1 MVDTSNEN
9 AGGESQEARELEI
22 IVALD
27 HIRDTVT
34 DPRQL
39 LTSVAQ
45 AVAGRLGADLCLLSV
60 VDEVTGEPELRAVD
74 DRLGVFGALPRP
86 ALDQA
91 IRRALSL
98 ETTSILEVSPDL
110 RRAGLHHLLAAS
122 LRAEAEG
129 TPLGALLLF
138 NRDQPFDEA
147 MRGLLAAAASQA
159 DSAIVQARRIAQLQ
173 ERNRQL
179 EAIYQI
185 DRIRDTTNDVQSLL
199 SSIASVTTNTLNADL
214 GLICLLDEETGRLEL
229 KAVDDRLG
237 VFGRVRGDAW
247 HVAAEQAVALDGVAL
262 LEPGPA
268 LRAQGMRHLLA
279 APLTVAGERLGALLL
294 ARAGA
299 PFGPA
304 DRDLL
309 QAVVSQTDSAIVHAR
324 TFRRLRWRN
333 KELEAIY
340 RVDRIRDQGLEF
352 NAMLNAVL
360 NELCSVIEAEM
371 GFIMLFDETG
381 RELELKASTSDDI
394 CRVAEHYHLIK
405 MAANEALRQ
414 AGMVDK
420 VDLSPV
426 IRSLVCVPLILRDQ
440 VIGVFGAVNRHGAG
454 GFTAEDKRLLM
465 AITSQVDTAI
475 FESLEKRHI
484 RTAFRRFVGPAVME
498 RMLNMPARDFFQVER
513 LPLTV
518 LFSDMRGF
526 TTIAERTAPEVIVE
540 ILNQHLTAMT
550 EVVLAHEG
558 TLDKFVGDEVMAVFG
573 APVPMPDH
581 ALRAVQTALEMQ
593 RAHGELLARWS
604 AEGREG
610 APIGIGINT
619 GEMVVGNI
627 GCELQVDYTVIGD
640 AVNLGSRLCGIAKE
654 GQILISEATYQ
665 LVRDHVRVNKLSPV
679 RVKGRMQPV
688 QIYEVLGLQHG
699 EHDVP

>member
-1 MVDTSNEN
+1 MAGMSKENE
-9 AGGESQEARELEI
+9 GDKSQEARELEI

-27 HIRDTVT
+27 RIRDTVT

-39 LTSVAQ
+39 LTSIAQ
-45 AVAGRLGADLCLLSV
+45 VVAGRLGADLCLLSV
-60 VDEVTGEPELRAVD
+60 VDETTGEPELRAVD
-74 DRLGVFGALPRP
+74 DRLGVFGKLPRP

-91 IRRALSL
+91 IRQALSL
-98 ETTSILEVSPDL
+98 ETTSTLEVDPDL
-110 RRAGLHHLLAAS
+110 RRAGLHYLLAAP
-122 LRAEAEG
+122 LWAGAEES
-129 TPLGALLLF
+129 PLGTLLLL
-138 NRDQPFDEA
+138 NSERPFDEA
-147 MRGLLAAAASQA
+147 TRRLLDAAASQA
-159 DSAIVQARRIAQLQ
+159 DSAIVQARQLVQMQ

-179 EAIYQI
+179 EAIYQV
-185 DRIRDTTNDVQSLL
+185 DRIRDTTNDVQALL

-214 GLICLLDEETGRLEL
+214 GLICLLDEETEHLEL

-237 VFGRVRGDAW
+237 VFGQVESYAW
-247 HVAAEQAVALDGVAL
+247 HLAAEQAVALDDVTF
-262 LEPGPA
+262 LESSPA
-268 LRAQGMRHLLA
+268 LRAKNIHQLLA
-279 APLTVAGERLGALLL
+279 APLNVAGEQLGALVMV
-294 ARAGA
+294 RVGA

-309 QAVVSQTDSAIVHAR
+309 WAVVSQTDSAIVHAR
-324 TFRRLRWRN
+324 TFRRLQWRN
-333 KELEAIY
+333 KELETIY
-340 RVDRIRDQGLEF
+340 RVDQIRDKGLEF
-352 NAMLNAVL
+352 NAMLNEVL
-360 NELCSVIEAEM
+360 NELCSVIQAEM
-371 GFIMLFDETG
+371 GFIMLFDESG

-394 CRVAEHYHLIK
+394 YRVAEHYHLIK
-405 MAANEALRQ
+405 EAANEALHR
-414 AGMVDK
+414 AKMVDK
-420 VDLSPV
+420 VGLSPL

-440 VIGVFGAVNRHGAG
+440 IIGVFGAVNRHGAG
-454 GFTAEDKRLLM
+454 GFTAGDKRLLT

-475 FESLEKRHI
+475 FESLEQRRI

-498 RMLNMPARDFFQVER
+498 RMLNMSAHDFFKVDR

-526 TTIAERTAPEVIVE
+526 TTIAERTAPEVIVQT
-540 ILNQHLTAMT
+540 LNQHLAAMT

-573 APVPMPDH
+573 APVPMSDH

-593 RAHGELLARWS
+593 RVHGELLDRWA

-654 GQILISEATYQ
+654 GQVLISEATFQ
-665 LVRDHVRVNKLSPV
+665 LARDHVRVNKLSPV
-679 RVKGRMQPV
+679 RVKGRMESV
-688 QIYEVLGLQHG
+688 QIYEVLGLQRG
-699 EHDVP
+699 E

>member
-1 MVDTSNEN
+1 MSNINKEKT
-9 AGGESQEARELEI
+9 GGTSQEARELEI

-27 HIRDTVT
+27 RIRDTVT

-45 AVAGRLGADLCLLSV
+45 TIAGRLGTDLCLLSV
-60 VDEVTGEPELRAVD
+60 VDDVTGEPELRAVD
-74 DRLGVFGALPRP
+74 DRLGVFGTLPRP
-86 ALDQA
+86 VLDQA
-91 IRRALSL
+91 LRQALAL

-110 RRAGLHHLLAAS
+110 RRAGLRHLLAAP
-122 LRAEAEG
+122 LWAGKEDM
-129 TPLGALLLF
+129 PLGALLLF
-138 NRDQPFDEA
+138 NRERPFDEA
-147 MRGLLAAAASQA
+147 TRRLLDAAASQA
-159 DSAIVQARRIAQLQ
+159 DSAIVQARRITRLQ

-179 EAIYQI
+179 EAIYRV
-185 DRIRDTTNDVQSLL
+185 DRIRDTANDVQSLL

-214 GLICLLDEETGRLEL
+214 GLICLLDEETGQLEL

-237 VFGRVRGDAW
+237 IFGQVEGSAW
-247 HVAAEQAVALDGVAL
+247 HVAAGQAVALDDVAL
-262 LEPGPA
+262 LESDPA
-268 LRAQGMRHLLA
+268 LRARGVRHLLA

-294 ARAGA
+294 ARTGA
-299 PFGPA
+299 LFSSA
-304 DRDLL
+304 DQDLL
-309 QAVVSQTDSAIVHAR
+309 QAVISQTDSAIVHAR
-324 TFRRLRWRN
+324 TFRRLQWRN
-333 KELEAIY
+333 KELETIY
-340 RVDRIRDQGLEF
+340 RVDQIRDQGLEF

-381 RELELKASTSDDI
+381 RNLELKASTSDDI
-394 CRVAEHYHLIK
+394 YRVTEHYHIIK
-405 MAANEALRQ
+405 MAADEALHQ
-414 AGMVDK
+414 ARMVDK
-420 VDLSPV
+420 VDLSPL
-426 IRSLVCVPLILRDQ
+426 IRSLLCVPLILRDQ

-454 GFTAEDKRLLM
+454 GFNAEDKRLLM

-475 FESLEKRHI
+475 FEGLEQRRI

-498 RMLNMPARDFFQVER
+498 RMLNMPARDFFKVER

-540 ILNQHLTAMT
+540 TLNQHLTAMT

-581 ALRAVQTALEMQ
+581 ALRAVQTALAMQ
-593 RAHGELLARWS
+593 RAHGELLTQWA

-627 GCELQVDYTVIGD
+627 GCDLQVDYTVIGD

-654 GQILISEATYQ
+654 GQILISEDTYQ

-679 RVKGRMQPV
+679 RVKGRMRPV

-699 EHDVP
+699 EHDVT

>member
-1 MVDTSNEN
+1 MSGSSGEN
-9 AGGESQEARELEI
+9 AGITSQEARELEI
-22 IVALD
+22 IGALD
-27 HIRDTVT
+27 LIRDTAT

-60 VDEVTGEPELRAVD
+60 VDDVTGQPELRAVD
-74 DRLGVFGALPRP
+74 DRLGVFSALPRP

-91 IRRALSL
+91 IHQALAL

-110 RRAGLHHLLAAS
+110 WRAGLHHLLAAP
-122 LRAEAEG
+122 LRAGAEG
-129 TPLGALLLF
+129 MPLGALLLL
-138 NRDQPFDEA
+138 NSNQPFDEA
-147 MRGLLAAAASQA
+147 ARGLLAAAASQA
-159 DSAIVQARRIAQLQ
+159 DSAIVQARQIAQLQ
-173 ERNRQL
+173 TRNQQL
-179 EAIYQI
+179 EIIYQI
-185 DRIRDTTNDVQSLL
+185 DRIRDTTNEVQSLL
-199 SSIASVTTNTLNADL
+199 SSIASLTTNTLQADL
-214 GLICLLDEETGRLEL
+214 GLICLLDEEDGRLEL

-237 VFGRVRGDAW
+237 VFGRVEGDAW
-247 HVAAEQAVALDGVAL
+247 HVAAEQAVGLDDAAF

-268 LRAQGMRHLLA
+268 LHAQGVRHLLA
-279 APLTVAGERLGALLL
+279 APLTVADERLGALLL
-294 ARAGA
+294 ARAGV

-304 DRDLL
+304 DRHLL

-324 TFRRLRWRN
+324 TFHRLQWRN
-333 KELEAIY
+333 RELETLY
-340 RVDRIRDQGLEF
+340 RVDHIRDQDLEF

-360 NELCSVIEAEM
+360 NELCSVIDAEM
-371 GFIMLFDETG
+371 GFIMLFDEAG
-381 RELELKASTSDDI
+381 RELELKASTADDI
-394 CRVAEHYHLIK
+394 FRVAKHYHLIK
-405 MAANEALRQ
+405 TAADEALHQ
-414 AGMVDK
+414 ARMVDK

-440 VIGVFGAVNRHGAG
+440 IIGVFGAVNRHGAG
-454 GFTAEDKRLLM
+454 GFNTDDKRLLM
-465 AITSQVDTAI
+465 AVTSQVDTAI
-475 FESLEKRHI
+475 FEGLEKRRI
-484 RTAFRRFVGPAVME
+484 RTTFRRFVGPVVME
-498 RMLNMPARDFFQVER
+498 RMLNMPARDFFKVER

-526 TTIAERTAPEVIVE
+526 TTIAERTTPEAIVE
-540 ILNQHLTAMT
+540 TLNQHFTAMT

-581 ALRAVQTALEMQ
+581 ALRAMQTALEMQ
-593 RAHGELLARWS
+593 RVHGDLLARWM

-640 AVNLGSRLCGIAKE
+640 AVNLGARLCGIAQA

-665 LVRDHVRVNKLSPV
+665 LARDHVQVNKLSPV
-679 RVKGRMQPV
+679 RVKGRTEPV
-688 QIYEVLGLQHG
+688 QIYEVLGLQRG
-699 EHDVP
+699 ENNVA

>member
-1 MVDTSNEN
+1 MFSMSRGT

-27 HIRDTVT
+27 RIRDTVS

-39 LTSVAQ
+39 LTSIAQ
-45 AVAGRLGADLCLLSV
+45 VIAGRLGADLCLLSV

-74 DRLGVFGALPRP
+74 DRLGVFGSLPRP
-86 ALDQA
+86 VLDQA
-91 IRRALSL
+91 IRQALAL
-98 ETTSILEVSPDL
+98 ETTSLLEINPDL
-110 RRAGLHHLLAAS
+110 RRLGLNHVLAAP
-122 LRAEAEG
+122 LWAGAEDQ
-129 TPLGALLLF
+129 PLGVLLLL
-138 NRDQPFDEA
+138 NRDRPFDEA
-147 MRGLLAAAASQA
+147 ARRLLDAAASQA
-159 DSAIVQARRIAQLQ
+159 DSAIVQARHIVQLQ

-179 EAIYQI
+179 EVIYQI
-185 DRIRDTTNDVQSLL
+185 DRIRDTTPDVQSLV
-199 SSIASVTTNTLNADL
+199 SSIASVTTNSLDADL
-214 GLICLLDEETGRLEL
+214 GLICLLDEETGQVEL

-237 VFGRVRGDAW
+237 VFGEVESRVW
-247 HVAAEQAVALDGVAL
+247 LEKAEQAVNLKETAL
-262 LEPGPA
+262 LEPSPA
-268 LRAQGMRHLLA
+268 LRQHGVQHLLA
-279 APLTVAGERLGALLL
+279 APLTVAGEPLGALLMV
-294 ARAGA
+294 RVGA
-299 PFGPA
+299 PFGMA
-304 DRDLL
+304 EQELL
-309 QAVVSQTDSAIVHAR
+309 KAVVSQADSAIVHAR
-324 TFRRLRWRN
+324 TFRRLQWRN
-333 KELEAIY
+333 KELETIY
-340 RVDRIRDQGLEF
+340 RVDQIRDQGLEF

-394 CRVAEHYHLIK
+394 YRVAEHYHLIK
-405 MAANEALRQ
+405 MAANEALQQ
-414 AGMVDK
+414 AQMVDK
-420 VDLSPV
+420 VGLSPL

-440 VIGVFGAVNRHGAG
+440 IICVFGAVNRHGAG
-454 GFTAEDKRLLM
+454 GFTAEDKRLLL

-475 FESLEKRHI
+475 FESLEKRRI

-498 RMLNMPARDFFQVER
+498 RMLNMPARDFFKVER

-540 ILNQHLTAMT
+540 TLNQHLSAMT

-581 ALRAVQTALEMQ
+581 ALRAVKTALEMQ
-593 RAHGELLARWS
+593 RVHGELLVRW
-604 AEGREG
+604 AEEGREG

-665 LVRDHVRVNKLSPV
+665 LVRDHVQVNKLPPV
-679 RVKGRMQPV
+679 KVKGRMQPV
-688 QIYEVLGLQHG
+688 QVYEVLGLQHG
-699 EHDVP
+699 AGDVV